1 MRIVPI
7 LTLFATATCALA
19 QGNCFNAPAQGTF
32 LGNTGD
38 QVYPAQP
45 IGFSFPF
52 GGTTYT
58 DIHVSDHG
66 FAALS
71 NGGVPLPPSSGSF
84 TYTPSLTNFS
94 AGRPMIAALWSD
106 TVAGSLTPGAG
117 VYLNSSPTECRIEWR
132 SVTSYGI
139 PTPEFSLAMT
149 LFPNGQ
155 VQFDYGPGVTNNSTF
170 GGISDN
176 GIVGM
181 FTGGTLPAGVNLSA
195 TGASVDNNTFENFV
209 VAGTFDMA
217 NNRLLMVPTNPGWT
231 YVLLGSSTCATT
243 SDYGQGCGGDAP
255 DSVYEE
261 FTNVNFDLAQRS
273 YTWLRTGAGYTL
285 IQQPVAFV
293 TPSAGATNVATAQLD
308 GQQSFTLSAAMPFAG
323 GTTTSINIT
332 TKGQIE
338 LSGAPLGFIDYT
350 PTAAELLNWPN
361 TAFHCWHDYD
371 QTDTGSGLIKYEEVA
386 GIAYATW
393 DGVHSFSSP
402 QPSTF
407 QWQLELATGHVSLV
421 ILGTAGINSA
431 VGDLAV
437 VGYSVG
443 GTTAAVSP
451 TDFSALAGAVVVS
464 DAQTA
469 LGPLAMTAT
478 GAPVLGSTTFSY
490 SVTNVPSVIPFAFQ
504 FFGTLQ
510 FNPGLDLTAIG
521 MPGCASYTSADLAS
535 LSAPAAAGT
544 AIIPLAIPATPS
556 LAGVPL
562 YSQAVAF
569 SLVTPLNLIASNGNA
584 ATIGF

>member
-1 MRIVPI
+1 M
-7 LTLFATATCALA
+7 
-19 QGNCFNAPAQGTF
+19 
-32 LGNTGD
+32 
-38 QVYPAQP
+38 
-45 IGFSFPF
+45 
-52 GGTTYT
+52 
-58 DIHVSDHG
+58 
-66 FAALS
+66 
-71 NGGVPLPPSSGSF
+71 
-84 TYTPSLTNFS
+84 
-94 AGRPMIAALWSD
+94 
-106 TVAGSLTPGAG
+106 
-117 VYLNSSPTECRIEWR
+117 
-132 SVTSYGI
+132 
-139 PTPEFSLAMT
+139 
-149 LFPNGQ
+149 
-155 VQFDYGPGVTNNSTF
+155 
-170 GGISDN
+170 
-176 GIVGM
+176 
-181 FTGGTLPAGVNLSA
+181 
-195 TGASVDNNTFENFV
+195 
-209 VAGTFDMA
+209 
-217 NNRLLMVPTNPGWT
+217 
-231 YVLLGSSTCATT
+231 T
-243 SDYGQGCGGDAP
+243 SDYGQGCGGDAA

-261 FTNVNFDLAQRS
+261 FTNANFDLAQRS

-293 TPSAGATNVATAQLD
+293 TPSAGATNVATGQLD
-308 GQQSFTLSAAMPFAG
+308 GQQSFTLSAAMPVAG
-323 GTTTSINIT
+323 GTTTSVNIT

-338 LSGAPLGFIDYT
+338 LSGVPGTIDFS
-350 PTAAELLNWPN
+350 PSAAELLNWPN

-371 QTDTGSGLIKYEEVA
+371 QTSLGSGLIKYEEVA

-421 ILGTAGINSA
+421 ILGTAGISSA

-443 GTTAAVSP
+443 GTTVAVSP
-451 TDFSALAGAVVVS
+451 TDFSAIAGAVVVS

-490 SVTNVPSVIPFAFQ
+490 SVTNVPSVVPFAFQ

-510 FNPGLDLTAIG
+510 FNPGIDLTGIG

-544 AIIPLAIPATPS
+544 AIIPLAIPASPS
-556 LAGVPL
+556 LAGLQL

-569 SLVTPLNLIASNGNA
+569 SLVTPLNLIASNGNMA
-584 ATIGF
+584 SLGF